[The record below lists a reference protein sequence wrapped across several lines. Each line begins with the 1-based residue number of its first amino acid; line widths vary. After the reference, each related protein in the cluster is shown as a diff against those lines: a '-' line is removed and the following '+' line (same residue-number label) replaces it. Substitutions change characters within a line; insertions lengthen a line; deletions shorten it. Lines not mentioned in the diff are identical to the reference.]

1 MRFTQRKAART
12 HATWFESSSGS
23 TSAAA
28 PATVFDVEI
37 IDDRESVVALR
48 VTGAGAKELFKDEAG
63 GHRWQRV
70 PPNEKRGRVQT
81 STITVAVLD
90 ETAGSFA
97 VPDRDLEWTAIRG
110 SGAGG
115 QARNKTSNCV
125 QLRHKPS
132 GLIVRCESE
141 RSQPQNLETAKSI
154 MRAKLAAA
162 AEQAVSSAEASTRRQ
177 QLGGGA
183 RGDKRRTIRVQ
194 DGQVHDHVTGR
205 RWQFKTYARGDW

>member
-1 MRFTQRKAART
+1 MSGAR
-12 HATWFESSSGS
+12 
-23 TSAAA
+23 
-28 PATVFDVEI
+28 
-37 IDDRESVVALR
+37 
-48 VTGAGAKELFKDEAG
+48 AKELFKDEAG

-70 PPNEKRGRVQT
+70 PATEKRGRVQT

-90 ETAGSFA
+90 ETTSSFV

-154 MRAKLAAA
+154 MRAKLASQAG
-162 AEQAVSSAEASTRRQ
+162 QAVSSAEAAERRRQ
-177 QLGGGA
+177 LDGGM

-194 DGQVHDHVTGR
+194 DGQVQDHVTGQ
-205 RWQFKTYARGDW
+205 RWQYKAYARGDW

>member
-1 MRFTQRKAART
+1 MAKTPAILYET
-12 HATWFESSSGS
+12 SSAS

-28 PATVFDVEI
+28 PATVFDAEI
-37 IDDRESVVALR
+37 IDDRESVVSLR
-48 VTGAGAKELFKDEAG
+48 VTGAGARELFKDEAG
-63 GHRWQRV
+63 GHRWQRI
-70 PPNEKRGRVQT
+70 PATEKRGRVHT
-81 STITVAVLD
+81 STVTVAVLD

-97 VPDRDLEWTAIRG
+97 VHDRDLEWTAIRG

-162 AEQAVSSAEASTRRQ
+162 AASSATSAEAAERRRQ
-177 QLGGGA
+177 LGVGA
-183 RGDKRRTIRVQ
+183 RGDKTWTVRVQ
-194 DGQVHDHVTGR
+194 AEQVVHHASGSR
-205 RWQFKTYARGDW
+205 FPYKTYLKGDYSVNR